1 MTKPKPKH
9 PELLLL
15 PNTLTEPFGIEFEK
29 TIVGKSSESLKCNI
43 CSVPLEQQLKPHI
56 LCWIAVEAA
65 LSEID
70 ISKPGQINPRTLCM
84 TGLHFRL
91 VRKWFCN
98 LGTPTCTGKSK
109 DRVGKWDAEN
119 EKERDPLQKASFSE
133 HSRCTCLLRS
143 SLLLFIVARKLYAIL
158 QRGIHPPCFFFFF
171 YFNDQRMS
179 SSMLLDQHSLDFS
192 GLEYFWD
199 ILHWCN
205 GSRPW
210 SLKAKENC
218 TFGYSALFAWPSV
231 AWDNYSSPP
240 HPRTNALSIDWN
252 CSPCVLL
259 LALPP
264 SRLPLTHTGNFLG
277 LEMSLLFC
285 E

>member
-133 HSRCTCLLRS
+133 HSRRTCLLWS

-171 YFNDQRMS
+171 TLMIRGCQAPCSLTSTALTFLGWNTSETSCIDVMDPDLGAWRLRRIVHSDIVHY
-179 SSMLLDQHSLDFS
+179 LLDRL
-192 GLEYFWD
+192 
-199 ILHWCN
+199 LH
-205 GSRPW
+205 
-210 SLKAKENC
+210 EII
-218 TFGYSALFAWPSV
+218 T
-231 AWDNYSSPP
+231 P
-240 HPRTNALSIDWN
+240 H
-252 CSPCVLL
+252 
-259 LALPP
+259 LP
-264 SRLPLTHTGNFLG
+264 TLG
-277 LEMSLLFC
+277 QTPSLLIETAHLVSCCLHFLRLGFPSHTPVTFLA
-285 E
+285 